1 MRVYLPILCMIVLVV
16 LFASLSF
23 VASKLLG
30 PKRPTSAKQAP
41 YECGIVPEYEPAER
55 FPVKFYLVAM
65 AFIVLDVE
73 IVFLYPFTTVFRGLG
88 AYGLIMMGIFLLVL
102 LVPFAYLLST
112 GALEWGPVK
121 QATTRVGATI
131 LRAVGAP
138 GRDGLDP
145 AARRA
150 RRKSISP
157 TNPGRPRSGTR
168 VGQLQLPHRA
178 RRRPRQLGAQE
189 LGVAR
194 DLRARVLRDRDDGRG
209 RRALRPVA
217 LGHGDLP
224 GQPAPG
230 RPHDRRRSR
239 QPEDGPG
246 AAPGL
251 RPDGRAQVGHLD
263 GRVREQRRDVQQLRD
278 RPGRRPGGAGR
289 RLRPRAARPGPRR
302 SCTASSPSTSRSR
315 TARSSSA
322 GRVAGGGGAAIEIDQ
337 RDGVPST
344 V

>member
-88 AYGLIMMGIFLLVL
+88 AYGLITMGVFLLVL

-121 QATTRVGATI
+121 QVATRVGSTV

-145 AARRA
+145 A
-150 RRKSISP
+150 S
-157 TNPGRPRSGTR
+157 
-168 VGQLQLPHRA
+168 V
-178 RRRPRQLGAQE
+178 GAQKI
-189 LGVAR
+189 
-194 DLRARVLRDRDDGRG
+194 
-209 RRALRPVA
+209 
-217 LGHGDLP
+217 
-224 GQPAPG
+224 GQPDQPG
-230 RPHDRRRSR
+230 K
-239 QPEDGPG
+239 
-246 AAPGL
+246 AA
-251 RPDGRAQVGHLD
+251 
-263 GRVREQRRDVQQLRD
+263 
-278 RPGRRPGGAGR
+278 
-289 RLRPRAARPGPRR
+289 
-302 SCTASSPSTSRSR
+302 
-315 TARSSSA
+315 
-322 GRVAGGGGAAIEIDQ
+322 
-337 RDGVPST
+337 
-344 V
+344 